1 MIMSN
6 LMAISKAY
14 TMSSRMLSVSL
25 LDATASDISICISSV
40 AKTLLIRKATQAE
53 VEQFQYSMMFV
64 TLLTLFLCT

>member
-1 MIMSN
+1 
-6 LMAISKAY
+6 
-14 TMSSRMLSVSL
+14 MLSVSL

-53 VEQFQYSMMFV
+53 VEQFQYSIMFV